1 MIMGVKIRRKKRK
14 YPLLVNKYICYFQN
28 LFYCSYFI
36 KIFSSQKID
45 TISKTFAPKPFSKSC
60 IVDQSSY
67 YNPTKFKVKQ
77 ARIIGYLEGKA
88 NVLPVHC
95 SW

>member
-14 YPLLVNKYICYFQN
+14 YPLLVNKYICCFQN

-36 KIFSSQKID
+36 KIFSARKID
-45 TISKTFAPKPFSKSC
+45 GISKTFAPKLFSKYY
-60 IVDQSSY
+60 IVNQSSY

-77 ARIIGYLEGKA
+77 ARIIGYLEDKA
-88 NVLPVHC
+88 NVLPLHC
-95 SW
+95 S